1 MLCVTSCKCV
11 GSSVILPS
19 TYSDSFAR
27 ETLATTPWCKKVSEK
42 ALWGL
47 HKGACSPTPWMAAY
61 LQITSP
67 NTFFSVQF
75 PLCHFHF
82 LFHSSLC
89 VWLASAEELQ
99 VYGLVTPSYQ
109 VLFVLQGWLR
119 CLPRAMKSVVNM
131 LKLSS
136 CGYYSGFMSSTY

>member
-1 MLCVTSCKCV
+1 MLYVTPCKCV

-19 TYSDSFAR
+19 MYFDSFTQ
-27 ETLATTPWCKKVSEK
+27 ETLATAPWRKMVGKK

-47 HKGACSPTPWMAAY
+47 HKGACSPTPWMAAC

-75 PLCHFHF
+75 PLFHYHF

-89 VWLASAEELQ
+89 VWLASAEVLQ
-99 VYGLVTPSYQ
+99 VYGQVTPSYRFICFTRLAN
-109 VLFVLQGWLR
+109 V
-119 CLPRAMKSVVNM
+119 LPRAMKYVVNM

>member
-1 MLCVTSCKCV
+1 MLYVTPCKCV

-19 TYSDSFAR
+19 MYFDSFAQ
-27 ETLATTPWCKKVSEK
+27 ETLATAPWRKMISEK

-67 NTFFSVQF
+67 NTFFLVQF
-75 PLCHFHF
+75 PLFHYHF

-89 VWLASAEELQ
+89 VWLASAEVLQ
-99 VYGLVTPSYQ
+99 VYGLVTPKLLGIICFTRLAN
-109 VLFVLQGWLR
+109 VPTKRL
-119 CLPRAMKSVVNM
+119 KSVVNM